1 VLHKP
6 ASGVYADGMRE
17 ILPGVLTWPW
27 FSARHGYDFNGWLV
41 RHPQGNVCIDPAEMP
56 EEVLEEIAREGVARI
71 VLTNRNHF
79 RSSMR
84 VRERTGARIAIH
96 PADAEFARGKGTAV
110 DDELTPGGAVGPF
123 AVVDA
128 HGKSPGEI
136 ALQWRARRILLV
148 GDACVGKPP
157 GECALLPDAVIDDK
171 PALIESLRRLSR
183 LDFDSLLVGDGAPI
197 LEGGRAALERLV
209 ARSS

>member
-1 VLHKP
+1 
-6 ASGVYADGMRE
+6 MRE
-17 ILPGVLTWPW
+17 ILPGILTWPW

-41 RHPQGNVCIDPAEMP
+41 RHPEGNLCIDPPEMP
-56 EEVLEEIAREGVARI
+56 ESVLEELSAEGVSRI
-71 VLTNRNHF
+71 LLTNRNHF

-84 VRERTGARIAIH
+84 VKERTGARIAIH
-96 PADAEFARGKGTAV
+96 PADAPFAREKGTSV
-110 DDELTPGGAVGPF
+110 DDALASGRRVGPL

-128 HGKSPGEI
+128 HGKSPGEV
-136 ALQWRARRILLV
+136 ALHWPERRILFV

-171 PALIESLRRLSR
+171 AALIESLRRLAR
-183 LDFDSLLVGDGAPI
+183 LQFDSLLVGDGAPV

-209 ARSS
+209 ARLA